1 MWNVCNSKEKF
12 TANEIKIV
20 FWKPI
25 WWIGA
30 SVVDGFHRMEYNE
43 DGNFCFESLV
53 FTIGASD
60 RNLINH
66 TMWKGASY
74 TLFLVVFFHIQIM
87 DFSFAFSHFS
97 LSIFQL
103 NVLCTFCHPPPPPK
117 KTNVFNS
124 NILRTSARC
133 FGFILAYA
141 HYKDSMCISR
151 LCHRLEKIQ
160 LLKMG
165 RFFGNLKLI
174 SRLNVKYPK
183 KWFSVE
189 KLLPNAHH
197 GIVHFT
203 Q

>member
-1 MWNVCNSKEKF
+1 MNWSFRCRWIPSDG
-12 TANEIKIV
+12 IQWR
-20 FWKPI
+20 WKLLL
-25 WWIGA
+25 WI
-30 SVVDGFHRMEYNE
+30 
-43 DGNFCFESLV
+43 
-53 FTIGASD
+53 
-60 RNLINH
+60 
-66 TMWKGASY
+66 
-74 TLFLVVFFHIQIM
+74 
-87 DFSFAFSHFS
+87 FS
-97 LSIFQL
+97 LHNWCLWSELDQSHDVERSFIH
-103 NVLCTFCHPPPPPK
+103 TFPGRFFSYPDHGLFFCLFPLFTVYFSTECFMHFLPPPPPK